1 MKYLKIFEGSES
13 FFGTSNY
20 SDFEINKPAHKVIFN
35 MFICDYE
42 SPNWKEN
49 VEILRGINFPT
60 SIEKSKGYHKG
71 LSIQV
76 LLDMDIQSAKEFS
89 DEIINMFLDKP
100 LIVIADVNVIM
111 KKQPIGY
118 YFDKDLW
125 EPGRY
130 FDKLIE
136 SGERGVFIYDPKSH

>member
-13 FFGTSNY
+13 FFGTTNY
-20 SDFEINKPAHKVIFN
+20 GDFEINKPANKVIFN

-42 SPNWKEN
+42 SPKWKEN
-49 VEILRGINFPT
+49 VEILKRIDFPT

-89 DEIINMFLDKP
+89 DEIFNMFLDKP
-100 LIVIADVNVIM
+100 LIVIAEVNVIM

-136 SGERGVFIYDPKSH
+136 RGEGGVFIYE